1 MLQEK
6 DKKLILKV
14 FSNTLAGCFFVYI
27 LIWNL
32 RGIGVLNSYLPQRGP
47 GIIASI
53 FSIDQYW
60 NMFAPN
66 PQTYDGWYVI
76 PGKLV
81 DGTEVDVFNKAF
93 HKVEFKK
100 PKLVSAMYPDERWRK
115 YLMILSAENQNVPR
129 QYWAKYLCYE
139 WNKNNPPE
147 KKLYELDIYFMVQS
161 MSEHGKLPV
170 KKSHF
175 LNQKC

>member
-1 MLQEK
+1 MLKES
-6 DKKLILKV
+6 DKKLILKI
-14 FSNTLAGCFFVYI
+14 FSNTLAGCFLVYI

-32 RGIGVLNSYLPQRGP
+32 RGLPGANQYFPARGP
-47 GIIASI
+47 GVIASI

-81 DGTEVDVFNKAF
+81 DGTEVDVYHKEF
-93 HKVEFKK
+93 HKVDYKK
-100 PKLVSAMYPDERWRK
+100 PKVVSEMYEDERWRK
-115 YLMILSAENQNVPR
+115 YLMIISADNQKTPR
-129 QYWAKYLCYE
+129 SFWARYLCND
-139 WNKNNPPE
+139 WNNNNPPE
-147 KKLYELDIYFMVQS
+147 KRLEEFDMYFMVQE
-161 MSEHGKLPV
+161 MTANGKLPV

-175 LNQKC
+175 LHQKC